1 MQIGAFRNRN
11 TSIQKYEQEYLEIH
25 LLCRT
30 SGTEDLELVARLV
43 DVLQAHLKTFLLFFY
58 CLQLPV
64 KLTNTSS
71 LRILSNIPPFLFGI
85 IVILVFLFVFQ
96 TSMQIFTFEISQQ
109 WTFLFIQCQRIVSL
123 RLYFPACCIEITFS
137 STLLRICGRHRRYS
151 PESES
156 S

>member
-1 MQIGAFRNRN
+1 MQIGVFRNRN

-43 DVLQAHLKTFLLFFY
+43 DVLQAHLKIFLFCFFSV
-58 CLQLPV
+58 CSFPLSSQI
-64 KLTNTSS
+64 SS
-71 LRILSNIPPFLFGI
+71 LRILSNIPTFLFGI
-85 IVILVFLFVFQ
+85 FVFLVFLFVFQ
-96 TSMQIFTFEISQQ
+96 TSMHIFTFEISQQ